1 MVPVLRS
8 QVTLL
13 WFAVLLALTWGQVF
27 QPSFILMTSR
37 TASSFFVANT
47 SNIPVFTAIEVN
59 NSVGLASPSCS
70 GINRTQDWNLDS
82 NKVATENSFKVT
94 LTWGS
99 PLCPTNETNCCTLC
113 VARTFQVV
121 ACQNSTVVASL
132 IIQAEIYSNSTFTG
146 TVSENATVIPNQ
158 VYHPLGDCPC
168 NLTAG
173 ACDIGCCCD
182 QECKN
187 VSQLFNGVCYTGV
200 FGGNVTP
207 AFDQLCS
214 VQSENNTPDWFP
226 FLCVQSTLDNSP
238 FLGYFYQGSTTSP
251 SQFSAFKAPFQ
262 ANTQGST
269 GGYRQGDP
277 ILTGT
282 NEYFTIP
289 QPIGEHCINNAPV
302 AYLQNFD
309 IRCVRPLTYENI
321 AAITASTINSG
332 SGGVLTLTVTN
343 SRLVDPSNFITLT
356 DAGGGALTNSCVNVT
371 VEANYT
377 FMWERNEIKAIT
389 VAVSLINIC
398 LNESAI
404 VTQRFVAKF
413 VSVNSSL
420 PLTTLSGNPGY
431 HVGKPVLAL
440 ANASASIS
448 TLNLWTTAG
457 QGLCS
462 SAAPTPILF
471 GEDSTRGCLFNINF
485 SGNCSQLGEE
495 IVRYLKSFTQVKYV
509 AIRGNSKA
517 TDLTEW
523 VEIIYAQPNKTGIN
537 FGNVSGLCLS
547 VPANMNIQIIIANIG
562 AVEGIPQ
569 QAILAVKI
577 NFSTVTLNCGDSCTN
592 FSFPISASV
601 QFLKV
606 PAVQQSAITSFQ
618 LNYTEYDCD
627 RNEVCWP
634 QLAYPMTQY
643 YTGEPYADALGKGM
657 ILVGFFIL
665 AAVLG
670 GPWNKIRQAWN
681 KTTF

>member
-1 MVPVLRS
+1 MAPVLGP

-13 WFAVLLALTWGQVF
+13 WSAVLIALTWGQVF

-37 TASSFFVANT
+37 TASSFLVAKEF
-47 SNIPVFTAIEVN
+47 NITHFTAIEVDN
-59 NSVGLASPSCS
+59 AVGLPSPNCS
-70 GINRTQDWNLDS
+70 GINQTKDWHLDS
-82 NKVATENSFKVT
+82 NKLQTENIFKVT
-94 LTWGS
+94 LTWSS
-99 PLCPTNETNCCTLC
+99 PLCSINETNCCTLC
-113 VARTFQVV
+113 VVRTFLLV
-121 ACQNSTVVASL
+121 ACQSSTVVASL
-132 IIQAEIYSNSTFTG
+132 VIQAEIYSNSTFTG

-158 VYHPLGDCPC
+158 VYHPLGACPC

-187 VSQLFNGVCYTGV
+187 LSRLFNGFCYAGV

-207 AFDQLCS
+207 SFDQLCT
-214 VQSENNTPDWFP
+214 VQTDNNSPDWFP
-226 FLCVQSTLDNSP
+226 FLCVQSTLENSP
-238 FLGYFYQGSTTSP
+238 FLGYFYQGSTVSP
-251 SQFSAFKAPFQ
+251 SQLSSFKAPFQ
-262 ANTQGST
+262 ANIQEST
-269 GGYRQGDP
+269 VGYRQGDP
-277 ILTGT
+277 ILTDT

-289 QPIGEHCINNAPV
+289 QPMGEHCINNAPV

-309 IRCVRPLTYENI
+309 VSCVRPLTSENI
-321 AAITASTINSG
+321 AAVTASKIRSG
-332 SGGVLTLTVTN
+332 SGGFVTLNVT
-343 SRLVDPSNFITLT
+343 SSLVDPNNFIMST
-356 DAGGGALTNSCVNVT
+356 DAGGGTLTNSCVNVT
-371 VEANYT
+371 VEASYT
-377 FMWERNEIKAIT
+377 FIWERNKINAIN

-398 LNESAI
+398 LNKSAI
-404 VTQRFVAKF
+404 VIQRFVANF

-420 PLTTLSGNPGY
+420 PLRTLSGNPGY
-431 HVGKPVLAL
+431 HLGKPVLAL
-440 ANASASIS
+440 GANASRNIG

-457 QGLCS
+457 RGFCS
-462 SAAPTPILF
+462 SSTPTPILF
-471 GEDSTRGCLFNINF
+471 GEDSTRGCLLNMNLN
-485 SGNCSQLGEE
+485 GNCSHLGEE
-495 IVRYLKSFTQVKYV
+495 IVRFLKSFTQVKYV
-509 AIRGNSKA
+509 AMRGNSNA

-523 VEIIYAQPNKTGIN
+523 VEIIYAEPNKTGMN
-537 FGNVSGLCLS
+537 FGRVNGLCLR
-547 VPANMNIQIIIANIG
+547 VPANMNIQIIIGNIG

-569 QAILAVKI
+569 QAILGAKI
-577 NFSTVTLNCGDSCTN
+577 NFSTVTFNCEDSCSN

-601 QFLKV
+601 QFIKV
-606 PAVQQSAITSFQ
+606 PAAQQSALTSFQ

-657 ILVGFFIL
+657 VLVGFFIL